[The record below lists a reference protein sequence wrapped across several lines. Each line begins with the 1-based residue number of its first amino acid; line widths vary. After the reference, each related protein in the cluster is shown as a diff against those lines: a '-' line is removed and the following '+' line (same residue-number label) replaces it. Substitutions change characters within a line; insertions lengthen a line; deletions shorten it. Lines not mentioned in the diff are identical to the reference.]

1 MTGTEIA
8 HKMENTLLLKDPY
21 CAAVAQV
28 VERSPEK
35 AGVGGS
41 TPSRGTIP
49 LNNIASRFIAGM
61 GGSGHDYRADPGP
74 HYDPVSF

>member
-1 MTGTEIA
+1 MKNG
-8 HKMENTLLLKDPY
+8 
-21 CAAVAQV
+21 AAVAQV

-49 LNNIASRFIAGM
+49 LNNETTPAQTGMASPLR
-61 GGSGHDYRADPGP
+61 D
-74 HYDPVSF
+74 